1 MMAHRRLS
9 VLCGLFAAVSM
20 LALPDGAATHAQA
33 GEQDGTPHGR
43 NFTFHPDGRRDTVWS
58 GPHCDN
64 AKVIGRVQA
73 RFAETE
79 RTYWNSGLHIL
90 DIWSP
95 REISH
100 RHWEPAL
107 IASRS
112 CQAHARLNDGRDVA
126 VIYRIRS
133 EQGFVGVSWG
143 VDYCIVGDDPTY
155 SYQPGCRGLVRR

>member
-1 MMAHRRLS
+1 MVHRTLS
-9 VLCGLFAAVSM
+9 ALCGVFAAVIM
-20 LALPDGAATHAQA
+20 LIALPGGALEVQA
-33 GEQDGTPHGR
+33 GEQDGTPHGG
-43 NFTFHPDGRRDTVWS
+43 NFTFHHDGRRDTAWS

-73 RFAETE
+73 RFAKTE
-79 RTYWNSGLHIL
+79 RTYWNSDLHIL
-90 DIWSP
+90 DMWNP

-100 RHWEPAL
+100 RHWEPEL
-107 IASRS
+107 IAARS
-112 CQAHARLNDGRDVA
+112 CEAHARLNDGREVA

-143 VDYCIVGDDPTY
+143 VDYCIVGNDLTY